1 MRHENPVRTILLR
14 RAVPLT
20 AAALLAL
27 AIGLSGSETPD
38 AVGQGASL
46 PSPAVATVAAADVGA
61 TAGAARVTTPGAAVR
76 LQDPWWSWALEG
88 ILAADG
94 EATPSELRRILDGE
108 SEGARRGPPGR
119 ARGRDRG
126 RQARGEAPGPAFC
139 RSGEGH
145 PVFGRRWCLEKGFR
159 LGDHVWRRGDVGD
172 VLLGGAD
179 ERERAG
185 DPDLVDILGDVIL
198 GRLREA
204 SGLDDRRDLSGR
216 WVRSS
221 SGDARVLQLRS
232 GARPVAELTDLEG
245 DGRVDVVLIVEP
257 DADG

>member
-1 MRHENPVRTILLR
+1 MRGDNPIRTTLLR

-20 AAALLAL
+20 VAALLAL
-27 AIGLSGSETPD
+27 VIGLSGSETPE
-38 AVGQGASL
+38 AVGEGASL
-46 PSPAVATVAAADVGA
+46 PSSALAAADVDA
-61 TAGAARVTTPGAAVR
+61 NAEAAHGTTPGTAVR
-76 LQDPWWSWALEG
+76 LQDPWWSWALER
-88 ILAADG
+88 ILTGDRQAS
-94 EATPSELRRILDGE
+94 PSELRGILDRE
-108 SEGARRGPPGR
+108 SERARRGPPGR
-119 ARGRDRG
+119 ERG

-159 LGDHVWRRGDVGD
+159 LGDDVWRRGDVGD
-172 VLLGGAD
+172 VLLEGTG

-185 DPDLVDILGDVIL
+185 DPDLVEILGDVIL

-204 SGLDDRRDLSGR
+204 SGLDGRRDLTGR

-221 SGDARVLQLRS
+221 SGEARVLQLRS

-245 DGRVDVVLIVEP
+245 DGRVDVVLIAEP
-257 DADG
+257 DGEG